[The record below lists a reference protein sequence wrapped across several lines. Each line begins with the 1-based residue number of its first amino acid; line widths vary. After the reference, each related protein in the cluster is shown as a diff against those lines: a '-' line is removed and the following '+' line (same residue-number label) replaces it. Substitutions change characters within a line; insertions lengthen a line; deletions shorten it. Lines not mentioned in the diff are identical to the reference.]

1 MKIPSDFTN
10 HLIHCIQEEHGIQLS
25 NKAIMDIKKTIN
37 GAYQVA
43 AQGAIQKQ
51 RAADTRYHEQKY
63 ITEKL
68 IDKIGLVMKQ

>member
-1 MKIPSDFTN
+1 MKIPSEFTN

-25 NKAIMDIKKTIN
+25 NKAIMDIKNTIN

-51 RAADTRYHEQKY
+51 RAADNV
-63 ITEKL
+63 L
-68 IDKIGLVMKQ
+68 